1 LSSFAG
7 NALLISPDLL
17 IEDGLLSIRDCQDGR
32 NFSKTAVD
40 FDAVIAFKHGLI
52 ERAWSNFSASTHPK
66 LLSDFQRFCEEQ
78 AHWLDDYALFRALK
92 TLYRGADFLD
102 WPEELVKREPLAMA
116 RVRRDLVTKIDQSR
130 LAQFLLFRQGER
142 LKEYAHQRGIALIGD
157 VPFFVS
163 QDSSDVWANPEW
175 FQLDDRRRPRFVAGV
190 PPDYFSAK
198 GQLWGN
204 PVYDWE
210 RLRQSGYRWC
220 LDRLKALLSHVDLV
234 RLDHFRGFCAA
245 WHVAPDAQ
253 TAEVGQWV
261 PGPGADFFRAVQQEL
276 GHLPFIAE
284 DLGLITP
291 DVVALRD
298 QFELPGMR
306 VLQFAFD
313 GHPDNPHL
321 PNNYFENS
329 VVYTGTHDNTTTRAW
344 FEALPENLRRAA
356 SIYFKHPAA
365 RADEAAWEMIQLA
378 WSSRAG
384 LAMAPLQDVLN
395 LGVEGRMNLPGTAAG
410 NWRWRCTEEMLAT
423 PAFER
428 LRDLTLASGRN
439 ARLESEKQTETAE
452 ELALRRQRARLPVQ
466 R

>member
-1 LSSFAG
+1 L
-7 NALLISPDLL
+7 
-17 IEDGLLSIRDCQDGR
+17 R
-32 NFSKTAVD
+32 
-40 FDAVIAFKHGLI
+40 
-52 ERAWSNFSASTHPK
+52 
-66 LLSDFQRFCEEQ
+66 SDFERFCEQQ

-92 TLYRGADFLD
+92 ALYRGADFLD
-102 WPEELVKREPLAMA
+102 WPEDLVRREPSALVRARHDLASE
-116 RVRRDLVTKIDQSR
+116 INQSR
-130 LAQFLLFRQGER
+130 FAQFLLFRQGER
-142 LKEYAHQRGIALIGD
+142 LKEYAHQRGIALVGD

-190 PPDYFSAK
+190 PPDYFSAT

-204 PVYDWE
+204 PVYNWE

-220 LDRLKALLSHVDLV
+220 IDRLKALLSHVDLV

-245 WHVAPDAQ
+245 WQVAPEAR
-253 TAEVGQWV
+253 TAEFGHWV
-261 PGPGADFFRAVQQEL
+261 EGPGADFFRVIQREL
-276 GHLPFIAE
+276 GRLPFIAE

-298 QFELPGMR
+298 QFKLPGMR

-321 PNNYFENS
+321 PNNYGENS

-344 FEALPENLRRAA
+344 FEALPENSRRLA
-356 SIYFKHPAA
+356 STYFNHTAA
-365 RADEAAWEMIQLA
+365 RTDEPAWEMIRLA
-378 WSSRAG
+378 WSSKAG
-384 LAMAPLQDVLN
+384 LAMVPLQDVLN

-423 PAFER
+423 PAFDR
-428 LRDLTLASGRN
+428 LLDLTAATGRG
-439 ARLESEKQTETAE
+439 ARLVKAKPGEVAG
-452 ELALRRQRARLPVQ
+452 AVP
-466 R
+466 

>member
-1 LSSFAG
+1 
-7 NALLISPDLL
+7 
-17 IEDGLLSIRDCQDGR
+17 
-32 NFSKTAVD
+32 
-40 FDAVIAFKHGLI
+40 
-52 ERAWSNFSASTHPK
+52 
-66 LLSDFQRFCEEQ
+66 
-78 AHWLDDYALFRALK
+78 
-92 TLYRGADFLD
+92 
-102 WPEELVKREPLAMA
+102 
-116 RVRRDLVTKIDQSR
+116 
-130 LAQFLLFRQGER
+130 
-142 LKEYAHQRGIALIGD
+142 
-157 VPFFVS
+157 
-163 QDSSDVWANPEW
+163 
-175 FQLDDRRRPRFVAGV
+175 
-190 PPDYFSAK
+190 
-198 GQLWGN
+198 
-204 PVYDWE
+204 
-210 RLRQSGYRWC
+210 
-220 LDRLKALLSHVDLV
+220 
-234 RLDHFRGFCAA
+234 
-245 WHVAPDAQ
+245 
-253 TAEVGQWV
+253 
-261 PGPGADFFRAVQQEL
+261 
-276 GHLPFIAE
+276 
-284 DLGLITP
+284 
-291 DVVALRD
+291 
-298 QFELPGMR
+298 MR